1 MGVKGGAEAVKWDKK
16 LGGGGTYRGYS
27 EAFGVRGREVFGGA
41 VGGELDDFAAICLQR
56 SGSVL
61 CGRTGGR
68 WPPYFC

>member
-1 MGVKGGAEAVKWDKK
+1 MGVKKGVEAVKWDKK
-16 LGGGGTYRGYS
+16 LGEGVYRGYRK
-27 EAFGVRGREVFGGA
+27 AFGVRGGEVFGWG
-41 VGGELDDFAAICLQR
+41 LDDFAAICLQR